1 MARPDKPTDDSGR
14 SKLLK
19 RVADL
24 TTRRPLWVLLVWMTL
39 MGPLAL
45 IGNGLDDKVSTRP
58 IYVEGSD
65 AERAHQ
71 IAVREFGGE
80 DTMVLMLRGPRAA
93 VDRQGR
99 ALVGHLEGIPQTLAI
114 SPWSSSGSINGLRPS
129 PRVAAI
135 LVTIGEVSDGST
147 SDAVPEVER
156 QVERTVRGP
165 VRVSIA
171 GGPAIVDSLRSSIK
185 EAATAGELLSIPVL
199 LIVLLLVCRSVL
211 AALMPL
217 MVGGLVV
224 AATKG
229 ILTLIATKV
238 SIDPMAEGA
247 AGMFGL
253 ALGVDY
259 ALLVVS
265 RFREE
270 IEKDGDLQRSVHT
283 TVRATGRSIVPAG
296 CGLVLAMMVSLQVL
310 PGSFVSSLTIAVS
323 AASILSVLSA
333 LFATPAIL
341 MLLGPRLD
349 RWSLPRRRRSGSFAL
364 GWSRLSRR
372 PGFVLGL
379 IFALMLC
386 GAWALTLDTNT
397 GGASQLPP
405 DDPGRI
411 QQEAIERELGPGW
424 TAPFEI
430 VVNSGGQPITTKH
443 RLDALADFQHQV
455 EKDPGVEAMAGFA
468 SLERTTNALG
478 STEQTL
484 AKQERGVTKLHHG
497 LARVQDGS
505 GQTTDGF
512 LGGAEGARQLGSAVG
527 QSEQGTGKLA
537 NGLQSSAKGSTRLS
551 GGLDQT
557 SEGSGKLTDATA
569 EASDGA
575 GQLSA
580 KVKTARKQTAEAVGS
595 SRTLKN
601 ALREGEDSL
610 GAAPLATTEE
620 QLRAAWGALQQMTAG
635 RSDAQYAAA
644 VEAVRQA
651 NLNLTGAEPDSEEEE
666 GAAPAGV
673 AGGVEDALD
682 QFSLGLY
689 LAARQDKSGTQAR
702 DGMVKLEKASAK
714 LDRGLV
720 KLLDHSRE
728 LSSGIDRLSRNGE
741 QLPPGLRRLTD
752 GAQQLLAGL
761 GKIENG
767 TGNLAGGLEGG
778 AQKSRLLT
786 GAVGKLRGG
795 TEGQNGRLTEQSP
808 GIFRSGY
815 FYLAGLDGSRPDRRN
830 QAGFLVNI
838 GNGGSTARMLVIP
851 KDPLASDGV
860 AATGDRIAA
869 DAADLARETHSEVL
883 VGGLSS
889 SLVDLNEVL
898 REQVPF
904 ARIVLSLVT
913 IAVLLL
919 VTRSLVLPLIAALLN
934 LLTVSAS
941 LGLMALLFDGSLLGG
956 PGYVDTSVIPASVI
970 LTFGLAIDYEVF
982 IFARIRE
989 EYLRT
994 GSTRAAID
1002 DGLAHTAHVISGAA
1016 LIMIAVFLTFSLSP
1030 LMNLRNLGVSQAIGV
1045 FIDAFI
1051 IRFVILPATMRAL
1064 NDRCW
1069 WIPKWLDKL
1078 LPGQSL
1084 RRPETAG

>member
-1 MARPDKPTDDSGR
+1 MRRGPTADSGR
-14 SKLLK
+14 SRLLA
-19 RVADL
+19 RIADL
-24 TTRRPLWVLLVWMTL
+24 TTGRPRWVLLAWLLL
-39 MGPLAL
+39 MLPLAA
-45 IGNGLDDKVSTRP
+45 IGNNLDDHVSTRP
-58 IYVEGSD
+58 VYVEGSP
-65 AERAHQ
+65 AERAHE

-80 DTMVLMLRGPRAA
+80 DTMVLMLRGPAA
-93 VDRQGR
+93 DIDRQGR
-99 ALVGHLEGIPQTLAI
+99 ALVANLEAIPQTLAI
-114 SPWSSSGSINGLRPS
+114 SPWSSSGSIEGLRPA
-129 PRVAAI
+129 PGVAAI
-135 LVTIGEVSDGST
+135 LVTIGEVTDGST

-156 QVERTVRGP
+156 QIERSVSSP

-185 EAATAGELLSIPVL
+185 DAATFGELLSIPVL
-199 LIVLLLVCRSVL
+199 LFVLLLVCRSLL

-217 MVGGLVV
+217 IVGGLVV

-229 ILTLIATKV
+229 VLALIATKV
-238 SIDPMAEGA
+238 AIDPMAEGA

-270 IEKDGDLQRSVHT
+270 MEKEDDIQRAVHT

-296 CGLVLAMMVSLQVL
+296 CGLVLAMLVSLQVL
-310 PGSFVSSLTIAVS
+310 PGSFVSSLTLAVS
-323 AASILSVLSA
+323 AASVLSVLSA

-341 MLLGPRLD
+341 MMLGPNLD
-349 RWSLPRRRRSGSFAL
+349 RWSLPRRRRSGTLAM
-364 GWSRLSRR
+364 GWSRRLSRR

-379 IFALMLC
+379 IFALMAC

-405 DDPGRI
+405 DDSGRI
-411 QQEAIERELGPGW
+411 QQEDIERELGPGW

-430 VVNSGGQPITTKH
+430 VVDSGGQPITTKQ
-443 RLDALADFQHQV
+443 RLEALADFQRRV
-455 EKDPGVEAMAGFA
+455 EEDPGVEAMAGFA
-468 SLERTTNALG
+468 SLERTTEQLG
-478 STEQTL
+478 STERRL
-484 AKQERGVTKLHHG
+484 ARQERGVTRLNHG
-497 LARVQDGS
+497 LARVEDGS

-512 LGGAEGARQLGSAVG
+512 LGGAEGARRLSSAVG
-527 QSEQGTGKLA
+527 ESAQGTDQLA
-537 NGLQSSAKGSTRLS
+537 SGLQSSAAGSTKLS
-551 GGLDQT
+551 GGLDRS

-575 GQLSA
+575 DRLSEKVA
-580 KVKTARKQTAEAVGS
+580 KARKQTAEAVGS
-595 SRTLKN
+595 GRSLKN
-601 ALREGEDSL
+601 ALREGEEALD
-610 GAAPLATTEE
+610 AAPLGTAEE
-620 QLRAAWGALQQMTAG
+620 QLRAAWGALQRMTAG
-635 RSDAQYAAA
+635 RADAQYAAA

-651 NLNLTGAEPDSEEEE
+651 SLNLSGTEPGSDEEAES
-666 GAAPAGV
+666 ASGV
-673 AGGVEDALD
+673 AAALQQGLD
-682 QFSLGLY
+682 QFDLGLY
-689 LAARQDKSGTQAR
+689 LAARQDKSGRSAR

-714 LDRGLV
+714 LDRGLAR
-720 KLLDHSRE
+720 LLEHSRD
-728 LSSGIDRLSRNGE
+728 LSAGMARLSRNGE
-741 QLPPGLRRLTD
+741 RLPPGLQRLSN
-752 GAQQLLAGL
+752 GADRLLAGL
-761 GKIENG
+761 GEIEG
-767 TGNLAGGLEGG
+767 GSGSLAGGLEGG
-778 AQKSRLLT
+778 AQRSRLLT
-786 GAVGKLRGG
+786 GAVGKLRDG
-795 TEGQNGRLTEQSP
+795 TEGQGQDITAQSP

-830 QAGFLVNI
+830 QAGFLVNLA
-838 GNGGSTARMLVIP
+838 NGGSTARMLVIP
-851 KDPLASDGV
+851 KDPLASSEV

-869 DAADLARETHSEVL
+869 DAADLSREMHSEVL

-889 SLVDLNEVL
+889 SLVDLNQTL

-904 ARIVLSLVT
+904 ARLVLSLVT

-919 VTRSLVLPLIAALLN
+919 VARSLLLPVIAALLN
-934 LLTVSAS
+934 LLTVSAC

-956 PGYVDTSVIPASVI
+956 PGYVDTAVIPASVI

-1016 LIMIAVFLTFSLSP
+1016 LIMIVVFLTFSISP
-1030 LMNLRNLGVSQAIGV
+1030 LANLRNLGVSQAIGV

-1064 NDRCW
+1064 GDRCW
-1069 WIPKWLDKL
+1069 WIPKWLDAI

-1084 RRPETAG
+1084 RRAEEAA